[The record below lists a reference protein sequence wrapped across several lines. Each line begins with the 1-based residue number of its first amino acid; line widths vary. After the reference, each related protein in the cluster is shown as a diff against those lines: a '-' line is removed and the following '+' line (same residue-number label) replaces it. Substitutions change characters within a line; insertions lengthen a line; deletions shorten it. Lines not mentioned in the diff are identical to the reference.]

1 MSIVSF
7 GGIPTKIDVDRIA
20 ARCGVPK
27 EGETINLRDVA
38 KSVQMDHAS
47 NRFRT
52 VMNAWRKQ
60 LYREHNLLT
69 VGDGQGGIRVTDP
82 QERIKWAASRIASGR
97 RCIGRAVAVAST
109 TDTLRLS
116 TDERKTRDTIIALN
130 TTRLRLAAGVMR

>member
-20 ARCGVPK
+20 AYCGVPQ
-27 EGETINLRDVA
+27 EGTTIILADVA
-38 KSVQMDHAS
+38 GAIKMDADS

-60 LYREHNLLT
+60 LFREHNLLT
-69 VGDGQGGIRVTDP
+69 VGDGQGGIRVADP

-109 TDTLRLS
+109 TDKARLTS
-116 TDERKTRDTIIALN
+116 DDRKTQDSIVAMN